1 MTPERREAIT
11 VALALV
17 PGLMPRN
24 RLFAFYTHSDARA
37 ARRRAG
43 ALRSFANQLA
53 GGAEDVKLVPRAEGG
68 FQLAYKVARL
78 HASRRA
84 LLSSVEAA
92 CVAYLVERSGGP
104 RPAGAPGRELIE
116 DALSHLGGQRTLVEL
131 EASG

>member
-24 RLFAFYTHSDARA
+24 RLFAFYTQSDARS

-43 ALRSFANQLA
+43 ALRSFATQLA
-53 GGAEDVKLVPRAEGG
+53 SGAEDVKLVARAEGG
-68 FQLAYKVARL
+68 FQLAYKVAHL

-84 LLSSVEAA
+84 LLSPVEAA

-104 RPAGAPGRELIE
+104 RPEGAPGRELI
-116 DALSHLGGQRTLVEL
+116 DAALLHLEEQRSLVEL